1 MIELVIGNGN
11 SGMTC
16 MCLIEIRKKY
26 LLKRKKYLLKC
37 KEQEHKLI
45 EQPKQEKI

>member
-16 MCLIEIRKKY
+16 TCIREI
-26 LLKRKKYLLKC
+26 RKKYLLKC